1 MRDNLQKIVANSVA
15 QVLKVELEF
24 IEDKSRD
31 LIEEWD
37 SLAHM
42 EIVLRIEETLGISLP
57 EESIPYI
64 ESLVELQDLVLLT
77 FGKQKHDEI

>member
-1 MRDNLQKIVANSVA
+1 MRDNLQKIVAKSVA

-57 EESIPYI
+57 EESILILSVVFVPNIKLPVAY
-64 ESLVELQDLVLLT
+64 
-77 FGKQKHDEI
+77 F